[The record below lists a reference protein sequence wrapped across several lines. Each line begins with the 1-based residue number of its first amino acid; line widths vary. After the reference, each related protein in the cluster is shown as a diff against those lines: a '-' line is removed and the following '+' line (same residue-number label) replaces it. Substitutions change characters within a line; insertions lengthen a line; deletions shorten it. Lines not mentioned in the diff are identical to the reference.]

1 MKIPERIMIDA
12 DLFISYLTEDELTPK
27 FSKVVERANR
37 GEVKLLATS
46 ELYDDVISA
55 LRSQKIGLDKILD
68 FLSDMR
74 AIPHE
79 SIPVTIGIARKALH
93 LYSQHKGSRKLHYF
107 DSFHVAAAGQ
117 QDLPLL
123 TSDKYIIK
131 HTTDLGIGV
140 INAREL

>member
-12 DLFISYLTEDELTPK
+12 GLFISCLTEDELTPK

-79 SIPVTIGIARKALH
+79 SIPVTIGIARKAL
-93 LYSQHKGSRKLHYF
+93 Q
-107 DSFHVAAAGQ
+107 V
-117 QDLPLL
+117 
-123 TSDKYIIK
+123 TV
-131 HTTDLGIGV
+131 T
-140 INAREL
+140 